1 MGLLGKSSEISAIGT
16 GLLSGTSI
24 FLLLIIFYDSRA
36 RKSTLNLNKR
46 KFRASKQ
53 NFEIKSRFPALQSIN
68 NTMNAEIIDLNN
80 ELIANEQHI
89 VKLLNEI
96 ANLTNLSEK
105 ISFYQMLKT
114 NIRYVQ
120 QLPLP
125 MKGLIMGGTI
135 YKIYG
140 NKNVKENE
148 QDLVP
153 TETFVLM
160 PNANPD
166 IEALAPKADTTS
178 YQKVV
183 EVSSTP
189 LLKEIQIS
197 KHGNWL
203 PF

>member
-1 MGLLGKSSEISAIGT
+1 MTPEQENQLQILTRENSE
-16 GLLSGTSI
+16 LQ
-24 FLLLIIFYDSRA
+24 
-36 RKSTLNLNKR
+36 NKIL
-46 KFRASKQ
+46 KLKADFA
-53 NFEIKSRFPALQSIN
+53 ALQSIN

-120 QLPLP
+120 QLPFP
-125 MKGLIMGGTI
+125 MKGLIVGGTI

-153 TETFVLM
+153 TEKFVLM

-166 IEALAPKADTTS
+166 IEALTPKADTTS

-189 LLKEIQIS
+189 LLKEIQVS
-197 KHGNWL
+197 NYGNLL